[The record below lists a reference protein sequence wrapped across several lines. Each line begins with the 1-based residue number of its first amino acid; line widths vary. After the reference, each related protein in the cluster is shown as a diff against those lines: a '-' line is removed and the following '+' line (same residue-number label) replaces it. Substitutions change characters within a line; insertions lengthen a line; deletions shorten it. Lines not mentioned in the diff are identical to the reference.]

1 MLKDINLLLQSIK
14 RQAVKHKFTLCIGRS
29 HGIHAEPITFGL
41 KMLTFYQEFL
51 RNKKRLENSINEIS
65 TCAISGAVGTF
76 ANIDPRVESFVAKKL
91 KLNVEPI
98 STQIIPRDRHAQFF
112 STLGIIASSIERFA
126 TEIRHLQRTE
136 VLEVESGRKNK
147 RPKLAEAIAL
157 CEAYQAVLLVAKFD
171 RLSRDAYFLLGL
183 QKAGVKFV
191 AADNPQANELTVGIL
206 ALVAQNEAKAISERT
221 KAALAAA
228 KARGV
233 KLGGFRGRAGTKEDC
248 AKATRAN
255 MDKADERAKKLQLL
269 FDRLNPDRT
278 ASYKEMARRLNADGV
293 PTLSGKGQWRDV
305 QVARVYKRLAA

>member
-1 MLKDINLLLQSIK
+1 MSIRFVSYLRVSTDRQGQS
-14 RQAVKHKFTLCIGRS
+14 
-29 HGIHAEPITFGL
+29 GL
-41 KMLTFYQEFL
+41 GLEAQRHQVEQHL
-51 RNKKRLENSINEIS
+51 RVV
-65 TCAISGAVGTF
+65 SGEL
-76 ANIDPRVESFVAKKL
+76 I
-91 KLNVEPI
+91 
-98 STQIIPRDRHAQFF
+98 
-112 STLGIIASSIERFA
+112 
-126 TEIRHLQRTE
+126 TE

-233 KLGGFRGRAGTKEDC
+233 KLGGFRGRAGTLEDC
-248 AKATRAN
+248 TKARQAN
-255 MDKADERAKKLQLL
+255 TDKANKRAKKLGLL

-278 ASYKEMARRLNADGV
+278 ASNKEMARRLNAEGV
-293 PTLSGKGQWRDV
+293 PTPSGKGEWSGV
-305 QVARVYKRLAA
+305 QVRRIYTRIAA